1 MIFSAPSW
9 KSLLSIFFAANCS
22 VYNNSEEGNR
32 NKMPVLFSKVAIL
45 IREQQRATYYYLE
58 HAACI

>member
-9 KSLLSIFFAANCS
+9 KSLLSIFFPANCS

-32 NKMPVLFSKVAIL
+32 NKMPVQFSKAAIL
-45 IREQQRATYYYLE
+45 IREQQRQPTT
-58 HAACI
+58 I